1 MSSLASKVRS
11 VVAAKTI
18 EVVGALGAWRTIDWC
33 WSSTGGWSDKCGTGV
48 IEAVPQCAVSEPRLE
63 GCTSPP
69 FRVRVW
75 QTAVALFDTKLN
87 ANISSHCLYL
97 YVSVCIYLCW
107 YLLVFFIYL

>member
-1 MSSLASKVRS
+1 M
-11 VVAAKTI
+11 VAAKTI
-18 EVVGALGAWRTIDWC
+18 EVVGALGAWRTIEWC
-33 WSSTGGWSDKCGTGV
+33 WSSTGGWSDNRSSYTLCGTGV

-87 ANISSHCLYL
+87 VNISAHCLYL
-97 YVSVCIYLCW
+97 YLIVFICIG
-107 YLLVFFIYL
+107 IY